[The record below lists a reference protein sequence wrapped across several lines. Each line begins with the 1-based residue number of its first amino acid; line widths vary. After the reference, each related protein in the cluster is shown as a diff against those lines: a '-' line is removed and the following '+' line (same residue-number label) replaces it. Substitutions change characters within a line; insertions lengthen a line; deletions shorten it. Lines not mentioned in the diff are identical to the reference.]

1 MATPVTRGASQL
13 TTGVERHVV
22 RRGIAAVGLV
32 SVALIHLL
40 DVPGKFDELPYVGV
54 LFVGLIITALLL
66 AEAIVAEAMIRTDDL
81 RVWLVAGAVS
91 AATILGYAISRASG
105 LPGDNGG
112 DAGNWT
118 EPLGLASLLVEG
130 VVVLLVLGRLAD
142 RRTGVSH

>member
-1 MATPVTRGASQL
+1 M
-13 TTGVERHVV
+13 V

-32 SVALIHLL
+32 RIALIDLL
-40 DVPGKFDELPYVGV
+40 DVPGKFGELPYVGV
-54 LFVGLIITALLL
+54 LFAGLIITTLLL
-66 AEAIVAEAMIRTDDL
+66 AEATIRTDHL
-81 RVWLVAGAVS
+81 RVWLVPCAVF
-91 AATILGYAISRASG
+91 AATIPGYAISRTSG

>member
-32 SVALIHLL
+32 SVALILLL

-54 LFVGLIITALLL
+54 LFVALIITALLL
-66 AEAIVAEAMIRTDDL
+66 AEAMIRTDDL

-91 AATILGYAISRASG
+91 MATILGYAISRTSG

-142 RRTGVSH
+142 RRTGVVH

>member
-1 MATPVTRGASQL
+1 M
-13 TTGVERHVV
+13 
-22 RRGIAAVGLV
+22 
-32 SVALIHLL
+32 
-40 DVPGKFDELPYVGV
+40 

-66 AEAIVAEAMIRTDDL
+66 AEAMIRADDL

-91 AATILGYAISRASG
+91 AVTILGYAISRTSG

-112 DAGNWT
+112 GVGNWT

-142 RRTGVSH
+142 RRTSVSH

>member
-22 RRGIAAVGLV
+22 RRGIAAVGLI

-66 AEAIVAEAMIRTDDL
+66 AEAMIRADDL

-91 AATILGYAISRASG
+91 AVTILGYAISRTSG
-105 LPGDNGG
+105 LPGDNDG

>member
-32 SVALIHLL
+32 SIALIHLL
-40 DVPGKFDELPYVGV
+40 DVPGKFGELPYVGV
-54 LFVGLIITALLL
+54 LYAGLILTALLL
-66 AEAIVAEAMIRTDDL
+66 AEAMIRTDDL
-81 RVWLVAGAVS
+81 RVWLVAGAVF
-91 AATILGYAISRASG
+91 AATILGCAISRTSG

-142 RRTGVSH
+142 RSTGVSH